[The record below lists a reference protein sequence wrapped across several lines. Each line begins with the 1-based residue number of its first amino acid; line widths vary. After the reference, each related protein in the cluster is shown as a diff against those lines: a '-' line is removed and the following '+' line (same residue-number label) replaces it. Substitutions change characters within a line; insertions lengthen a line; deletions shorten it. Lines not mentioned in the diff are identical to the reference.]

1 MDKSIQTTS
10 SNAALIPVFNGTIGG
25 QAVQLC
31 CARVLHGFMSVKRDF
46 STWIKGRIA
55 KFGFVA
61 NEDFITVENLS
72 SPDLVSA
79 KSRAQK
85 LVDYHL
91 TLDMAK
97 ELSMVENNEQG
108 RKARRYFIACEREL
122 LQQQQQAPRVAYS
135 ANPNDTLTK
144 EEADTLRQM
153 VEGTAKKLSANSKMQ
168 GKFIMQAWAKLK
180 SHFKVGYRA
189 IPRHELTE
197 AISIITRHTVDW
209 EVVDAA
215 PTPLQMALPEEFID
229 VTELLLSG
237 QTNPQP
243 LTAAQHAQIDQA
255 AGRLVGEAYPL
266 IRAHLERRV
275 AFNTN
280 AAQQNDTATTQAILN
295 QATLGNCLAHQYHT
309 EVKAAKMLLQ
319 MVRLRLDAVLGSISQ
334 PLSLSH

>member
-1 MDKSIQTTS
+1 MSQNQTTGTS
-10 SNAALIPVFNGTIGG
+10 VADHIAVINGQLTTTTHNIAKVYGKRHDNVLAVVRARMADAGEWGVLNFKETPYTDPQNG
-25 QAVQLC
+25 QTYQVIQMTKKGFHFVVGKFTGAKAVQ
-31 CARVLHGFMSVKRDF
+31 HQ
-46 STWIKGRIA
+46 IA
-55 KFGFVA
+55 FADEF
-61 NEDFITVENLS
+61 E
-72 SPDLVSA
+72 
-79 KSRAQK
+79 R
-85 LVDYHL
+85 
-91 TLDMAK
+91 M
-97 ELSMVENNEQG
+97 EQ
-108 RKARRYFIACEREL
+108 EL
-122 LQQQQQAPRVAYS
+122 LQQQAPRVAYS

-215 PTPLQMALPEEFID
+215 PPLQMALPEEFVD
-229 VTELLLSG
+229 VAELLLSG

-243 LTAAQHAQIDQA
+243 LTAAQHTLIDQT
-255 AGRLVGEAYPL
+255 AGRLVGEAYSL

-309 EVKAAKMLLQ
+309 EVKSAKMLLQ